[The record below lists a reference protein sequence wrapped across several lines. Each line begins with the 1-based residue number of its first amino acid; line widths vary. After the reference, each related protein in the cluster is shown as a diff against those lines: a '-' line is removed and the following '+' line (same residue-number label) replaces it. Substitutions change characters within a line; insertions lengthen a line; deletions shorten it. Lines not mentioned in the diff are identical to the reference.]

1 MKMPVRSLAC
11 SLSSTTMQA
20 GMPVPYKEVRR
31 QADDAL
37 DITLADD
44 PLTDLGLDIAPE
56 EHAMGLCCTDLP
68 NFS

>member
-1 MKMPVRSLAC
+1 
-11 SLSSTTMQA
+11 MQA